1 MRRQRYPLH
10 YCAADHISHSTFLV
24 HCQFS
29 LHYGV
34 YILELIKNRTGHVIV
49 LCTTRSNRAFFFCF
63 FPLISLHLW
72 VSCFSV
78 FFIPLFILSFICLIR
93 VDGMRS
99 EDFTQPNWR
108 RLIYF
113 LVDVTQSLCLEL
125 LSSVVLC
132 CLGQKTLAAL
142 RTPPIQSALALLLYI
157 GSQFKDKYLTVS
169 EFGFP
174 SIQGKLPCCMACKW
188 ELFNVFKTGM
198 ADVLVIIAYIL
209 LI

>member
-1 MRRQRYPLH
+1 
-10 YCAADHISHSTFLV
+10 
-24 HCQFS
+24 
-29 LHYGV
+29 
-34 YILELIKNRTGHVIV
+34 
-49 LCTTRSNRAFFFCF
+49 
-63 FPLISLHLW
+63 
-72 VSCFSV
+72 
-78 FFIPLFILSFICLIR
+78 
-93 VDGMRS
+93 MRS
-99 EDFTQPNWR
+99 EDFTQANWR
-108 RLIYF
+108 QLIYF

-157 GSQFKDKYLTVS
+157 GSQFKHKYLAVS

-174 SIQGKLPCCMACKW
+174 SIQGKLPCCMACKG